1 MKSLFAATAL
11 AMFLTSSAQGAEVK
25 VGQSAPPFT
34 VKTLTGK
41 TFRLKDARGKVVL
54 LDFWGVAC
62 PPCKIQMPILQR
74 WHKQYGGRGM
84 VVIGIE
90 AMGTETNAI
99 RKALKERG
107 VTYPVASDTRNWLM
121 TLYNVTAHPTTILID
136 PAGKI
141 VHIEV
146 GYVRGDEKEIEKR
159 LLPLL
164 SSVKEKHP

>member
-1 MKSLFAATAL
+1 MKPLFAVIAL
-11 AMFLTSSAQGAEVK
+11 ALFLPLSVKGAEVK
-25 VGQSAPPFT
+25 VGQSAPAFT
-34 VKTLTGK
+34 VKTLAGK

-62 PPCKIQMPILQR
+62 PPCKIQMPALQR
-74 WHKQYGGRGM
+74 WHEQYAGRGM
-84 VVIGIE
+84 VVVGIE
-90 AMGTETNAI
+90 AMGTETKAI

-107 VTYPVASDTRNWLM
+107 VTYPVASDTGNRLM
-121 TLYNVTAHPTTILID
+121 TLYGVTAHPTTILID
-136 PAGKI
+136 QEGKI

-164 SSVKEKHP
+164 TRSKESRP

>member
-62 PPCKIQMPILQR
+62 PPCKIQMPLLQR
-74 WHKQYGGRGM
+74 WHKHYAERGM
-84 VVIGIE
+84 IIVGIE
-90 AMGTETNAI
+90 AMGTETKAI

-107 VTYPVASDTRNWLM
+107 VTYPVA
-121 TLYNVTAHPTTILID
+121 
-136 PAGKI
+136 
-141 VHIEV
+141 
-146 GYVRGDEKEIEKR
+146 
-159 LLPLL
+159 
-164 SSVKEKHP
+164 